1 MIQLNQINFCSKM
14 KNYSTY
20 GFACINVKKDI
31 SRRFRVF
38 SKEVA
43 KSHSETLEAMLNFFK
58 WNNLSPNDDLG
69 VKADDTKKRINA
81 LIAIIKNIEKNQTL
95 PTKTMMD
102 SLFEE
107 VSNSDGGSG
116 EVEANFSRPE
126 IVSRDSE
133 LEHYQGRYEEMRQ
146 ELSGYKN
153 RVGELFDRL
162 QFVKGA
168 FSKGYFKLEM
178 SEKDLEKFKKS
189 LEDVR

>member
-1 MIQLNQINFCSKM
+1 M

-31 SRRFRVF
+31 AKRFRAF
-38 SKEVA
+38 SKQVS
-43 KSHSETLEAMLNFFK
+43 KSHSETLEACLNFFK
-58 WNNLSPNDDLG
+58 WNNLSPYDDLG

-107 VSNSDGGSG
+107 VSNVDEGSG
-116 EVEANFSRPE
+116 TVGVGFSRPE

-133 LEHYQGRYEEMRQ
+133 LEHYQSRYEEMQ
-146 ELSGYKN
+146 QKVSGYKN
-153 RVGELFDRL
+153 RVEDLFDRL
-162 QFVKGA
+162 KFVKGT

-178 SEKDLEKFKKS
+178 SQEELLNFKKS
-189 LEDVR
+189 LDDVR